1 MNEIDSLA
9 SSTKMDDS
17 NNDTGSSDIFPT
29 KSASR
34 NDILKI
40 DQNMEM
46 NSKDIKSSTKQS
58 DDTKP
63 TVALQ
68 SSVTSNTTESKES
81 KKEYAYTAI
90 PSSFSN
96 DCLPLMSIPDVALEK
111 IMSFL
116 SYDQVA
122 QMRAICKRLVKLLC
136 ILIFLK

>member
-1 MNEIDSLA
+1 MKLIAS

-17 NNDTGSSDIFPT
+17 NNDTGTGDIFPT
-29 KSASR
+29 KSASG
-34 NDILKI
+34 NDILEI

-46 NSKDIKSSTKQS
+46 NIKDIKSSTKQS
-58 DDTKP
+58 ENSKP
-63 TVALQ
+63 TVAAP
-68 SSVTSNTTESKES
+68 SSVTSETPESKES
-81 KKEYAYTAI
+81 KKECIYTAI

-122 QMRAICKRLVKLLC
+122 QMRVICKR
-136 ILIFLK
+136 